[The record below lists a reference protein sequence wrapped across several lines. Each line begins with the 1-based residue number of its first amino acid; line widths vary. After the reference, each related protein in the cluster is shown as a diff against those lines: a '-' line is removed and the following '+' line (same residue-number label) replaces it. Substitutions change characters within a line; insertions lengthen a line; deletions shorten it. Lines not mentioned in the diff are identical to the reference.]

1 VSVPIERGPYLL
13 RDSSAN
19 REQDAE
25 SERRV
30 EAAIAAVSR
39 GEFVVVVDD
48 EDRENEGD
56 LIMAAEFATAVK
68 LNFMIT
74 YGRGLVCVAIT
85 PDRAYQLRLPPM
97 VKHNE
102 DYLGT
107 AFTVSVDGTSRH
119 DVTTGIS
126 AADRAATTSLI
137 VRGQA
142 DDLRRPGHMFPL
154 IAQPEGLIARQGHT
168 EAAVELASLAG
179 AAPAG
184 LLVEIIRA
192 DGSMARLPDLLEF
205 SAAHQLELISID
217 DLVRYVAR
225 TRRRQWTFSAG

>member
-1 VSVPIERGPYLL
+1 VSIPVERGPYLL
-13 RDSSAN
+13 RDSSAT
-19 REQDAE
+19 RQQEAE

-48 EDRENEGD
+48 ENRENEGD
-56 LIMAAEFATAVK
+56 LIMAAEFATAAK

-85 PDRAYQLRLPPM
+85 PERAYQLRLPPM
-97 VKHNE
+97 VRHNE

-107 AFTVSVDGTSRH
+107 AFTVSVDGNARH
-119 DVTTGIS
+119 GVTTGIS
-126 AADRAATTSLI
+126 AADRAVTTSLL
-137 VRGQA
+137 VHGEA

-154 IAQPEGLIARQGHT
+154 IARGEGVIARQGHT

-179 AAPAG
+179 AAPVG
-184 LLVEIIRA
+184 LLVEIIRP
-192 DGSMARLPDLLEF
+192 DGAMARLPELVEF

-217 DLVRYVAR
+217 DIVRYVVR
-225 TRRRQWTFSAG
+225 TGRRQWTFSAR